1 MMIADVSRYFHN
13 VPHSVPRTVQSTRG
27 YVNSFNPHR
36 ATREIGAAITA
47 ILQMRNLG
55 HKEVKQHAQ
64 GHRANIVESRAGIS
78 TQLPQDHSA
87 FLISL
92 AFSFVQPLL
101 RFQDAILAE
110 QTNGNIKHRLEI
122 YVCYFGTKLGM
133 VDFTTAMLKGKD
145 GVTVILNMH
154 YEPRLSSKGKIFQV
168 CRKGG

>member
-1 MMIADVSRYFHN
+1 MECSSYQTLPFAFTCYHGSLSPTIII
-13 VPHSVPRTVQSTRG
+13 P
-27 YVNSFNPHR
+27 
-36 ATREIGAAITA
+36 
-47 ILQMRNLG
+47 ILLLSKPVLR
-55 HKEVKQHAQ
+55 EVKQHAQ

-110 QTNGNIKHRLEI
+110 QTNENIKHIGWNL
-122 YVCYFGTKLGM
+122 CLLPFGTKLGM

-154 YEPRLSSKGKIFQV
+154 YEPRLSSKGEIFQV
-168 CRKGG
+168 CRKGRMKPRKVS